1 MDYSLNLR
9 KMSVGA
15 MKGKELFIASPV
27 CQKQRISFEKPCERT
42 GRKILPAVRRILQ
55 PYSINFVRYSTN
67 FVRRVI

>member
-27 CQKQRISFEKPCERT
+27 CQKQRISFEKLCERT
-42 GRKILPAVRRILQ
+42 AEDTTVGEADIAAVFYKFRKVL
-55 PYSINFVRYSTN
+55 N
-67 FVRRVI
+67 